1 MADKPLAHMCMDYPE
16 NDIILEYANNLYEY
30 KNVHNEILFLKG
42 ERNSSGQVSL
52 KHFFNGLVQE
62 IN

>member
-1 MADKPLAHMCMDYPE
+1 MCMDYPE

-30 KNVHNEILFLKG
+30 KNVHNEISFLKG
-42 ERNSSGQVSL
+42 ERTNGGQVSL
-52 KHFFNGLVQE
+52 KHFFNGLIQE